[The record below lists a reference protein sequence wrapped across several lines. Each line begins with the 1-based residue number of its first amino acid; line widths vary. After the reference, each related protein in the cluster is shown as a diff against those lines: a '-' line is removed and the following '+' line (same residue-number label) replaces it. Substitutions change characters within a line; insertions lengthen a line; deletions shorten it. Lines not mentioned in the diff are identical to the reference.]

1 MYNEYADDDGV
12 IKIKDV
18 ATARTLF
25 RRYWEEGEFRR
36 RNYTKVRNQL
46 EGGLPYTPETLRN
59 RGEAWRTNVNFRDAE
74 ESKNRVIKP
83 YWDMANNVPS
93 KVSLTIESAAPRSEI
108 WQRAMEHA
116 FDKFH
121 DDWGIDYMIN
131 FRLLVE
137 EYIKFG
143 YGLPVFDDKDSPR
156 YKAITADKVH
166 LPKRSPINPKKWDI
180 LMIRDEFTISDLYKC
195 IRKNKN
201 GNAEYAGYNI
211 DEIKR
216 VIQYAA
222 KGSNTTQS
230 DDWVKIQDELKNNDL
245 GYSELQTTVDIVHLL
260 YREEDGTVSHY
271 MFEELGQ
278 ASYSGEPINRD
289 GKDGFIF
296 HSESCFE
303 SFEEYLSPLY
313 FEVGNGLFHGIKG
326 FGIKNYHFS
335 ILLNRLKSNII
346 DSTTISMGLN
356 FVRQDN
362 GNAESPPVEAYGAVN
377 VFPRGLEQLNTYPS
391 GNNGFS
397 ALDMLQNNQSEN
409 NAQYREQRSQI
420 ANTETAKQAEIL
432 ATINQEMS
440 QADASLFL
448 TQLSE
453 CIYENQLKRLRK
465 KGNQDEDAKKFVE
478 RCKDLGVPEEIIYE
492 AEITVKSG
500 ANANMASSLARKST
514 WEQMMATG
522 RQMGFNFRWIQEN
535 FIANTFGSQAINK
548 ALPVDGMNTDANQTR
563 LAIIENSEMA
573 DGVPMPV
580 DPMDMHDK
588 HASAHIGMFQN
599 MMKKLE
605 STGELAQEDMVFM
618 DLCLNHLDEHFRFME
633 MDETME
639 PALKEM
645 RGSMNNLVAAY
656 AGYKRQVEQQMQQE
670 QLEGVAPEPV

>member
-1 MYNEYADDDGV
+1 MYNEYADEDGV

-18 ATARTLF
+18 GVARTLF

-36 RNYTKVRNQL
+36 RNYTKVRNQM
-46 EGGLPYTPETLRN
+46 EGGLPYTSAALRN

-74 ESKNRVIKP
+74 EAKNRVIKP

-93 KVSLTIESAAPRSEI
+93 KISITVESQSPRSEI
-108 WQRAMEHA
+108 WQRDIEQA

-121 DDWGIDYMIN
+121 DDWGVDYMIN
-131 FRLLVE
+131 FRLMVE
-137 EYIKFG
+137 EYIRFG
-143 YGLPVFDDKDSPR
+143 YGLPIFDDKDSPR
-156 YKAITADKVH
+156 YKSITADKVH
-166 LPKRSPINPKKWDI
+166 VPKRCPLNPKKWDI
-180 LMIRDEFTISDLYKC
+180 LMIRDEWTISDLYRC

-211 DEIKR
+211 EEIKR
-216 VIQYAA
+216 VIEFAA

-245 GYSELQTTVDIVHLL
+245 GYSELQTTVDIVQLL
-260 YREEDGTVSHY
+260 YREEDGSVSHY
-271 MFEELGQ
+271 IFEELGQ
-278 ASYSGEPINRD
+278 AEPNNSIQEM
-289 GKDGFIF
+289 KKSDGFIF
-296 HSESCFE
+296 KSENCFE
-303 SFEEYLSPLY
+303 QFDDYLSPLY
-313 FEVGNGLFHGIKG
+313 YEVGNGLFHGVKG

-335 ILLNRLKSNII
+335 ILLNRLKSNVI

-356 FVRQDN
+356 FVRVDN
-362 GNAESPPVEAYGAVN
+362 SNAETPPIEAYGPVN

-397 ALDMLQNNQSEN
+397 ALEMLQNNQS
-409 NAQYREQRSQI
+409 EQRSQI

-432 ATINQEMS
+432 ASINQEMS

-453 CIYENQLKRLRK
+453 CIYEQQLKRLRK
-465 KGNQDEDAKKFVE
+465 KGNKDEDAKKFVE
-478 RCKDLGVPEEIIYE
+478 RLKERGVPEEVIYKT
-492 AEITVKSG
+492 EITVKSG

-563 LAIIENSEMA
+563 LAMIENSQMA

-588 HASAHIGMFQN
+588 HASSHIGMFQN

-605 STGELAQEDMVFM
+605 STGELSQEDMVFM
-618 DLCLNHLDEHFRFME
+618 DLCLNHLDGHFEFME

-639 PALKEM
+639 GPLKEM

-656 AGYKRQVEQQMQQE
+656 AGYKRQVEKQMQDA
-670 QLEGVAPEPV
+670 QLEQGGEIAPEPV